1 MLKDEQSA
9 VMCRSA
15 KTAHTDDFSFEVR
28 GRVDLR
34 LDHEAL
40 GPPIGNAHN
49 PFDGC
54 AVEHR
59 RDSRRKGKIEIDIS
73 SDHCPGCDRAIHH
86 YDQDLES
93 LLLVESF
100 FLRHEY
106 GKLAQPDAWD
116 RHHHSFEILAERFNR
131 FGEAEEQEE
140 ADTAPENVH
149 RRYLSTV
156 LRHQLMLPEKI
167 ADELV
172 ENHWVFQT
180 ARVTCSGNDLM
191 HGTVNLLAH
200 LTGTRQGA
208 VEFAI
213 KG

>member
-1 MLKDEQSA
+1 
-9 VMCRSA
+9 MCRSA
-15 KTAHTDDFSFEVR
+15 KTAHADYFSFEVR

-34 LDHEAL
+34 LNHEAL

-49 PFDGC
+49 PFDGR

-59 RDSRRKGKIEIDIS
+59 RNSRRKGKIEIDIS
-73 SDHCPGCDRAIHH
+73 GDHCPGCDRAIHH
-86 YDQDLES
+86 YDKNFEP
-93 LLLVESF
+93 LLLVKSF
-100 FLRHEY
+100 FLRHEC
-106 GKLAQPDAWD
+106 GKLAEPDAWD

-131 FGEAEEQEE
+131 FAEAEEQEE
-140 ADTAPENVH
+140 DDRAPENVH
-149 RRYLSTV
+149 STG

-172 ENHWVFQT
+172 KNHRVFQT
-180 ARVTCSGNDLM
+180 TRVTCSGNDLM
-191 HGTVNLLAH
+191 HGAVNLLAH

-213 KG
+213 KR